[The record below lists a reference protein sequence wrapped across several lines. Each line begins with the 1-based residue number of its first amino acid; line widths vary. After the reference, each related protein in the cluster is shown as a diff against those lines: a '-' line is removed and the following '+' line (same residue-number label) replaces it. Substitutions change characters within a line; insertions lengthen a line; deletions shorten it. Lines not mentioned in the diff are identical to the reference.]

1 MLPGKDTI
9 YSSGRS
15 MSMAAHSQLS
25 NTPSSPLSNARQPN
39 LPRPMGYDSGDLEV
53 VAWGTHKARD
63 GRSDLVKE
71 RLCECSQVELD
82 SALGY
87 IWASWAAG
95 ESGIEWDIWPE
106 ENAYAISDVI
116 RHCWVESQAHYS
128 AESGRHGHKLE
139 RLVARKV

>member
-1 MLPGKDTI
+1 
-9 YSSGRS
+9 
-15 MSMAAHSQLS
+15 MAAHSRLS
-25 NTPSSPLSNARQPN
+25 NTSSSPLSNTRQPN
-39 LPRPMGYDSGDLEV
+39 LPRPTGYDPGDPEV

-71 RLCECSQVELD
+71 GLCECSQAELD
-82 SALGY
+82 GALCY
-87 IWASWAAG
+87 LWASWAAG

-116 RHCWVESQAHYS
+116 RYCWIEAQVHYS
-128 AESGRHGHKLE
+128 TESGRDGHKLE